1 MNVEATSDLL
11 PKRRPK
17 MAGSFLAI
25 AICVSLSLSVGSG
38 CVHFNNSTRFS
49 GAQSIET
56 ESPYALHAWVDD
68 RAEFEVI
75 SVLLLITRNSNSP
88 PFPIELS
95 VSDVTGTPTSLVI
108 QRFEITYLD
117 GTSAIA
123 PNLPIEIPF
132 EPSSDKERHADYRFE
147 GIVDRDAAFSL
158 NVQGHY
164 TLKDGTTL
172 PFEGDCRFDRKF
184 ELPVLPSLLIL
195 NGV

>member
-1 MNVEATSDLL
+1 MNIKANPDPL
-11 PKRRPK
+11 PNCRPK
-17 MAGSFLAI
+17 MAGSFRAI
-25 AICVSLSLSVGSG
+25 AICALLSVSAGSG

-95 VSDVTGTPTSLVI
+95 ASDATGTPTSLVI
-108 QRFEITYLD
+108 QRLEITYLD

-132 EPSSDKERHADYRFE
+132 KPSSDKDRHATYRFE
-147 GIVDRDAAFSL
+147 GIVDCDAAFSL
-158 NVQGHY
+158 SVQGHY
-164 TLKDGTTL
+164 ILKDGTTL

-184 ELPVLPSLLIL
+184 ELPVLPSVLIL